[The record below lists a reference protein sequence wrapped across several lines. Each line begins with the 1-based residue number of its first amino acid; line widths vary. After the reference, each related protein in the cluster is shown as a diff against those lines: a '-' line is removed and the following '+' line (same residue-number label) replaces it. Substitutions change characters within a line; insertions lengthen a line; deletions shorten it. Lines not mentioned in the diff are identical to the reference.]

1 VAHGLLQEPKV
12 GAGPARQRGLDVPEI
27 VHTQRWAA
35 DLEIAWRHFT
45 DGFQFSSLRRDPSGF
60 ARGGAVLSS
69 WRTIF
74 FLTFVSRKWRIFSRP
89 LCSGSSPRHFQ
100 QDLAAT
106 ELMRHRVLD
115 VLEGVHARYRNHEG
129 AVGY

>member
-1 VAHGLLQEPKV
+1 MVIVGHRTCGRRGWPTERIGPFIDGVIQAVVSHVAG
-12 GAGPARQRGLDVPEI
+12 
-27 VHTQRWAA
+27 
-35 DLEIAWRHFT
+35 
-45 DGFQFSSLRRDPSGF
+45 QFS
-60 ARGGAVLSS
+60 ARGEQ
-69 WRTIF
+69 F

-89 LCSGSSPRHFQ
+89 LCSRSSPRHFQ

-115 VLEGVHARYRNHEG
+115 MLEGVHARHRDSEG